1 MTHPIIIQGGMG
13 VAVSGW
19 PLAKAVS
26 LQGQLGV
33 VSGTLL
39 PVVLARR
46 LQEGDSGGHL
56 RRALRHFPMPE
67 VADRV
72 LKAWFVAG
80 GKPANRPFKS
90 VEMPTLDA
98 SPALTELTVA
108 ANFVEVFLAKEGHFG
123 VVGLNLL
130 EKIQLPTLASLFGA
144 MLAGVD
150 YVLMGAGIPRAIPG
164 VLDQLARGEAVE
176 LPIDVEGPPAATPA
190 ARAKFD
196 PQAFCKGAVPALR
209 RPFFLAIVSSATLAL
224 TLARKSSGEVNGFV
238 VEGELAGGHNAP
250 PRGPMQLNASGEPIY
265 GPRDIPDIGKIR
277 ELGLPFWIAGAHATP
292 ATLAAAQRLGAN
304 GVQVGT
310 AFAFCEESGITP
322 EFKAQT
328 LALSRSGQ
336 AAVHT
341 DPLASPTGFPFK
353 VLQLPNTV
361 ANPTRY
367 SGRPRLCD
375 LGYLRQAFTKP
386 DGTIDYR
393 CAAEP
398 VGNFVRKGGTREAAE
413 GRKCLCNGL
422 LATVGLGQIH
432 GSYPEP
438 AIVTVGNDVAH
449 LARYLEPDRNSY
461 SAADVIKII
470 LQAEPVLQEAQTV
483 AAV

>member
-1 MTHPIIIQGGMG
+1 MG

-46 LQEGDSGGHL
+46 LQEGDPGGHL
-56 RRALRHFPMPE
+56 RRALRHFPVPE

-90 VEMPTLDA
+90 VEMPALDA

-108 ANFVEVFLAKEGHFG
+108 ANFVEVFLAKEGHYG

-164 VLDQLARGEAVE
+164 VLDKLARGEAAE
-176 LPIDVEGPPAATPA
+176 LAIDVESSPVTTSPASPA
-190 ARAKFD
+190 VVRFD
-196 PQAFCKGAVPALR
+196 PQAFCKGIVPALR

-250 PRGPMQLNASGEPIY
+250 PRGPLQLNAAGEPIY

-292 ATLAAAQRLGAN
+292 ATLAAAQRLGAH

-322 EFKAQT
+322 ELKAQT

-353 VLQLPNTV
+353 VLQLTNTIS
-361 ANPTRY
+361 NPTRY
-367 SGRPRLCD
+367 AGRPRVCD

-398 VGNFVRKGGTREAAE
+398 IGNFVRKGGTREAAE

-438 AIVTVGNDVAH
+438 AIVTVGNDVAY
-449 LARYLEPDRNSY
+449 LSRYLEPDRTCY
-461 SAADVIKII
+461 HAADVIKII

-483 AAV
+483 A